1 MCQIHVEYK
10 LKELTY
16 SKSFKIKITNSLEY
30 VMSYKVFFVFL
41 GVGKV
46 SNVFSD
52 VNTAHV
58 FKR

>member
-30 VMSYKVFFVFL
+30 VMSYKVFFGFFF
-41 GVGKV
+41 GRQ
-46 SNVFSD
+46 S
-52 VNTAHV
+52 
-58 FKR
+58 FKCIF